1 MNFTEKNVWTF
12 GTIVCELLD
21 DFFEMFVQ
29 SKIEKSGKS
38 DLHFPIEK
46 VWTHCQMIGFSSKIK
61 LAEPLTYKTKF
72 DSTFTHQEVWTSLK
86 KFK

>member
-38 DLHFPIEK
+38 DLHFPVQK
-46 VWTHCQMIGFSSKIK
+46 VWTPCQMIGFSSKKNWPNLLRTK
-61 LAEPLTYKTKF
+61 LNLIQP
-72 DSTFTHQEVWTSLK
+72 SHIK
-86 KFK
+86 KFELH